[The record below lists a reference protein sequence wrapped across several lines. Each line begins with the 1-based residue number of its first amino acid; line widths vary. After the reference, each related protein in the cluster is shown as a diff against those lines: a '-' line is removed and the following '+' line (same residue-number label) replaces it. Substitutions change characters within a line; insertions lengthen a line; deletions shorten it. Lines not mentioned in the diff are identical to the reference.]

1 MPTQATALSAVMPPQ
16 QELPT
21 TAMLTSGEED
31 TAIRC
36 LGVSLQDGCRCRH
49 FIAFLSLSLVSICL
63 LVFMNAANAFLLS
76 TRYNVP
82 TDQLGSRT
90 SELGVADELWSI
102 ATLGMWGVASDK
114 IGRAR
119 VVVLGLVQISAAL
132 FLFPL
137 GTAVYPTLLLFRLL
151 FAQGAAAVTSMLTAC
166 LADYVALQSMGRAS
180 GLMGLCSGLGA
191 LIAVFV
197 LIRLPERICVAN
209 TYFLVAGLCL
219 AAALLL
225 GFGLRSRSSVDS
237 QDDNPLH
244 LMRRGLAI
252 AATNPTIAY
261 AYAAGF
267 LARSGSVVI
276 SAFVSLWVTRYY
288 LELEDQ
294 SGDDVCS
301 LNASVTADILVT
313 ACAESFLDPDK
324 ALCRQAFT
332 RSSILGG
339 VVQTAALV
347 AAPFVGFG
355 IERADKVLATA
366 LAAGLG
372 FVAYSSVGLV
382 SDPTEGAGI
391 LVVACLLGLAQIS
404 SIITSQALVASQ
416 APANL
421 HGTVAGCFSLVGG
434 VGVMVTTGVGGVLF
448 DRWTPVAPFLISA
461 LISAA
466 VAAAGLR
473 LFSRQR
479 RRDDLIR
486 KSIDAPL
493 EEASRL

>member
-1 MPTQATALSAVMPPQ
+1 V
-16 QELPT
+16 
-21 TAMLTSGEED
+21 
-31 TAIRC
+31 
-36 LGVSLQDGCRCRH
+36 
-49 FIAFLSLSLVSICL
+49 
-63 LVFMNAANAFLLS
+63 
-76 TRYNVP
+76 
-82 TDQLGSRT
+82 
-90 SELGVADELWSI
+90 
-102 ATLGMWGVASDK
+102 WGVASDK

-119 VVVLGLVQISAAL
+119 VVVLGLVQVSAAL

-151 FAQGAAAVTSMLTAC
+151 FAQGAAAITSMLTAC

-219 AAALLL
+219 VAALLL
-225 GFGLRSRSSVDS
+225 GVGLRGRSSVDS
-237 QDDNPLH
+237 QDDNPLR
-244 LMRRGLAI
+244 LARRGLAI

-261 AYAAGF
+261 SYAAGF

-276 SAFVSLWVTRYY
+276 SAYVSLWITRYY
-288 LELEDQ
+288 LELEERT
-294 SGDDVCS
+294 GDDVCS
-301 LNASVTADILVT
+301 LNASLTQDTVVT

-324 ALCRQAFT
+324 ALCRRAFT
-332 RSSILGG
+332 SSSILGG
-339 VVQTAALV
+339 VVQTVALV

-372 FVAYSSVGLV
+372 VVAYGSVGLI
-382 SDPTEGAGI
+382 SDPTKGAGI
-391 LVVACLLGLAQIS
+391 MVVACLLGLAQIS

-416 APANL
+416 APAGL

-434 VGVMVTTGVGGVLF
+434 VGVMVSTG
-448 DRWTPVAPFLISA
+448 
-461 LISAA
+461 
-466 VAAAGLR
+466 
-473 LFSRQR
+473 
-479 RRDDLIR
+479 
-486 KSIDAPL
+486 
-493 EEASRL
+493 